1 MGGILR
7 KVTLFTLPKIHISDF
22 SWNVE
27 FDERYLDATLKIWSK
42 VAFTDKIGTNAT
54 LRFELNDADGHS
66 VLQDHNPVEV
76 SSNRAECGVNSAFIV
91 RKPQKWDP
99 EHPNL
104 YRLTIAL
111 VIDGTVVQTN
121 SRKIGF
127 RQIELRGNRIF
138 VNNRPVKLKGVNH
151 HEVHPLRGSRS
162 ISVLQKLLP
171 RDIGHW
177 VLRPVPLQ
185 QLQTPGGNFPG
196 CGRTPVGQDPGTP
209 GFPGFHPDGLTREIR
224 QDQVQ
229 VAVGKGAGDEPLLK
243 PAFKEICFGQFD
255 VNASPRFHHRVIQV
269 KPAE

>member
-1 MGGILR
+1 MGVQCETISDILACTSQYAAHPVGGILR

-27 FDERYLDATLKIWSK
+27 FDERYLDATLKIRSK

-151 HEVHPLRGSRS
+151 HEVHPLRGRS
-162 ISVLQKLLP
+162 LTPELCR
-171 RDIGHW
+171 RD
-177 VLRPVPLQ
+177 VELFRA
-185 QLQTPGGNFPG
+185 GN
-196 CGRTPVGQDPGTP
+196 
-209 GFPGFHPDGLTREIR
+209 
-224 QDQVQ
+224 
-229 VAVGKGAGDEPLLK
+229 
-243 PAFKEICFGQFD
+243 
-255 VNASPRFHHRVIQV
+255 
-269 KPAE
+269 